1 MDGAPVSYD
10 RQDRALDDGSSGDTG
25 PPLKLIGLGV
35 VAVLCVL
42 FVVQN
47 TDRHEVS
54 ILFWDIN
61 SRQWVNILVAI
72 GLGVILDRLFLAWWR
87 RSRRRRAD

>member
-1 MDGAPVSYD
+1 MSYD
-10 RQDRALDDGSSGDTG
+10 RERVFDDGSSGAGG
-25 PPLKLIGLGV
+25 PPWKLIGLGV
-35 VAVLCVL
+35 VVLLCVL

-61 SRQWVNILVAI
+61 SRQWANILVAI
-72 GLGVILDRLFLAWWR
+72 ALGVLLDRLFLAWWR
-87 RSRRRRAD
+87 RSRRRRID